1 MMPRVPGSRSCSAK
15 VGRLGDFGRR
25 RHEVR
30 LHAAGE
36 LPADDQAH
44 LGADRTPVSDGR
56 CGGFLGVRWA
66 GVRECVLAG
75 GTDEAVLAW
84 AHPHGTPRS
93 DEAGHMGN
101 GLRLKLGWR
110 DERSAVLP

>member
-1 MMPRVPGSRSCSAK
+1 MAGSAILDGGATRSGCTRRANCRPTIRPISAPI
-15 VGRLGDFGRR
+15 G
-25 RHEVR
+25 
-30 LHAAGE
+30 
-36 LPADDQAH
+36 LPCP
-44 LGADRTPVSDGR
+44 TGR

-66 GVRECVLAG
+66 GVRERVLAG

>member
-1 MMPRVPGSRSCSAK
+1 
-15 VGRLGDFGRR
+15 
-25 RHEVR
+25 
-30 LHAAGE
+30 
-36 LPADDQAH
+36 
-44 LGADRTPVSDGR
+44 
-56 CGGFLGVRWA
+56 VRWA
-66 GVRECVLAG
+66 GVRERVLAG